1 MLTCA
6 DPTQEGVSLESREE
20 ASPAAKEE
28 ARAQSLLSRNV
39 RGPAE
44 PGTLPLGAQSQ
55 GDTRVIV
62 GLATKPCDTALQRSW
77 GRTPYAGTPTTR
89 RQSTNN

>member
-6 DPTQEGVSLESREE
+6 EPTQEGVSLGAREE

-28 ARAQSLLSRNV
+28 ARAQSLLLRNE

-44 PGTLPLGAQSQ
+44 PGTPPPDAQSQ
-55 GDTRVIV
+55 GETRGIV
-62 GLATKPCDTALQRSW
+62 GLEAKPCDTAVRRSW
-77 GRTPYAGTPTTR
+77 ERTPYAGTQITR
-89 RQSTNN
+89 KPSTNN